1 MLAKWRKLTVYS
13 VFVLAVA
20 WGIYQRPWRDL
31 PTSAPVQSE
40 PGIADSIE
48 TAQASVAA
56 TPMREDLQEKSL
68 AGDWTVDP
76 FRKKKPEAV
85 AVPRARV
92 ARQVAPVLQ
101 GIMAVGNKR
110 ACVIGGQI
118 LKKGDRFGGWL
129 VVNVATNTVELVGLS
144 DRKHLTLRA
153 GAINGKGRR

>member
-56 TPMREDLQEKSL
+56 TLTSEDLQERSL

-118 LKKGDRFGGWL
+118 LKKGDQFGGWIVL
-129 VVNVATNTVELVGLS
+129 NVATNSVELVGLS
-144 DRKHLTLRA
+144 SKKRLTLHA
-153 GAINGKGRR
+153 GTTNGKGRR